1 MNKCIVIIIISFI
14 FTVSCNKEEHID
26 PVVIIN
32 PERFIKSEIAI
43 SEFAES
49 IQYIPL
55 SFTPSI
61 NFIIELQIA
70 DDHIFLVSG
79 GGNKGEIYKY
89 DFKGNFT
96 GTIGK
101 TGRGPGEYR
110 YGFMFTVDRE
120 NERVFVLDKPKILTY
135 SFSGEFL
142 SDLLLADTEPDF
154 DEIRYFNNKLFLF
167 ENIKYGN
174 AKYNWVVLNA
184 SGNIESFKKNSLPQF
199 KSINAFMDK
208 TVSGFNGKFNY
219 WNKFNDTIF
228 SVDSEGYTAKYLFSQ
243 GDYRVTP
250 EVVDNEK
257 YFYANCFRPQN
268 ILESEKY
275 LIIKYFM
282 TGREGY
288 SVFNKKE
295 NQFKSIE
302 YDLSEKKSKGIIN
315 DIDGGLPI
323 SPFGYYTK
331 DKSEYIVSWFNVYE
345 LKAHIASKA
354 FKNSTP
360 KYPEKK
366 KELERLV
373 SNLDENDNPVLMLVK
388 LKE

>member
-1 MNKCIVIIIISFI
+1 MSKSILIIILYFF
-14 FTVSCNKEEHID
+14 FTVSCNNEPGD
-26 PVVIIN
+26 SVVIIN

-43 SEFAES
+43 SEIAES
-49 IQYIPL
+49 VQYIPL

-89 DFKGNFT
+89 DFNGNFT
-96 GTIGK
+96 GTVGK
-101 TGRGPGEYR
+101 AGRGPGEYR
-110 YGFMFTVDRE
+110 YGFTFTVDRE

-135 SFSGEFL
+135 SFSGEFI
-142 SDLLLADTEPDF
+142 SDLLLADPEPDF
-154 DEIRYFNNKLFLF
+154 DAIRYFNHKLFLF
-167 ENIKYGN
+167 ENIKYGR
-174 AKYNWVVLNA
+174 AKYNWAVLDA

-228 SVDSEGYTAKYLFSQ
+228 SVDSEGYTAKYLFGQ
-243 GDYRVTP
+243 GDYRVMP

-257 YFYANCFRPQN
+257 YFYANCFRPHN
-268 ILESEKY
+268 ILESENY

-282 TGREGY
+282 AGREGY

-302 YDLSEKKSKGIIN
+302 YDLSEKKSKGFIN

-323 SPFGYYTK
+323 SPFGYYTI
-331 DKSEYIVSWFNVYE
+331 DKSEYIISWLNAYE
-345 LKAHIASKA
+345 LKAHVASEY
-354 FKNSTP
+354 FKNSLP
-360 KYPEKK
+360 KYADKK
-366 KELERLV
+366 KELERLAN
-373 SNLDENDNPVLMLVK
+373 SLDENDNPVLMIVT
-388 LKE
+388 LKD

>member
-1 MNKCIVIIIISFI
+1 MSKSILIITLYCF
-14 FTVSCNKEEHID
+14 FAASCNKEGNNQII
-26 PVVIIN
+26 VIN
-32 PERFIKSEIAI
+32 PDKFIKSEVKI
-43 SEFAES
+43 SEIAES

-55 SFTPSI
+55 AFTPSL
-61 NFIIELQIA
+61 NFIIELQMT

-89 DFKGNFT
+89 DLNGNFIS
-96 GTIGK
+96 TIGK
-101 TGRGPGEYR
+101 AGRGPGEYR
-110 YGFMFTVDRE
+110 YGFTFTVDRE

-142 SDLLLADTEPDF
+142 SDILLSDTEPDF
-154 DEIRYFNNKLFLF
+154 DAIRYYNNKLFLF
-167 ENIKYGN
+167 ENIKYGK
-174 AKYNWVVLNA
+174 AKYNWAVLDA
-184 SGNIESFKKNSLPQF
+184 SGNIESFKKNSLSQF

-257 YFYANCFRPQN
+257 YFFANCFRPQN

-275 LIIKYFM
+275 FIIKYFLA
-282 TGREGY
+282 GQEGY
-288 SVFNKKE
+288 AVLNKKE
-295 NQFKSIE
+295 KQFKSIE
-302 YDLSEKKSKGIIN
+302 YDLSEKKSKGFIN
-315 DIDGGLPI
+315 DIDGGVPL

-331 DKSEYIVSWFNVYE
+331 SKSEYIVSWFNAYE
-345 LKAHIASKA
+345 LKAHVESDA

-366 KELERLV
+366 KELEQLANRL
-373 SNLDENDNPVLMLVK
+373 NENDNPVLMLVK
-388 LKE
+388 LKN